1 MTAARVQ
8 RVTADPAVAA
18 TLIEQAERHLVSAR
32 GLEDDPQA
40 GYGLCWQAS
49 LKGLTAV
56 LTASGLR
63 VASGPGSHAVT
74 LREASAVL
82 ELEEG
87 LGRRLDHMRR
97 TRHRAFYETDEVSAV
112 ELEGAIA
119 DCEALLATVR
129 AWMP

>member
-1 MTAARVQ
+1 MTARLQQVA
-8 RVTADPAVAA
+8 ADPAVAA
-18 TLIEQAERHLVSAR
+18 TLIEQAERHLASAR
-32 GLEDDPQA
+32 SLDGDPQA
-40 GYGLCWQAS
+40 GYGLCWQAC

-63 VASGPGSHAVT
+63 VTSGPGAHAVT
-74 LREASAVL
+74 LREAAAVL
-82 ELEEG
+82 ELDEG

-97 TRHRAFYETDEVSAV
+97 TRHRAFYETDDVSAV

-119 DCEALLATVR
+119 DCAALLATVR